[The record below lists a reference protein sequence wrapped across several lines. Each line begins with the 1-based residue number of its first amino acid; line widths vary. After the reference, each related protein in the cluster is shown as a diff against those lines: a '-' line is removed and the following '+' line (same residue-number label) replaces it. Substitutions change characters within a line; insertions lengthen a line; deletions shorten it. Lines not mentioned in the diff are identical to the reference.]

1 MKICSTCK
9 RELPLEKFNKKNDTK
24 DGYTYLCKDCI
35 KIKTKKYREKNK
47 EKLQKYREENREV
60 LRQRSKKQYEK
71 NKKVLNKKRT
81 ENRHKKKEEY
91 NEYMRIY
98 RHKTKA
104 IKNQLENALTIKQW
118 EKIKKAFDYK
128 CAYCGKT
135 EKEHLEQCG
144 QQLHQEH
151 FMALTN
157 GGEYTHNNII
167 AACKNCNS
175 SKNNRD
181 FFEWYPKYEH
191 YSKEREEKILKFF
204 HYNGD
209 KQQLTIA
216 V

>member
-1 MKICSTCK
+1 M
-9 RELPLEKFNKKNDTK
+9 FYKKNTTK
-24 DGYTYLCKDCI
+24 DGLTYYCKDCL
-35 KIKTKKYREKNK
+35 KIRTKEYRGKNK
-47 EKLQKYREENREV
+47 DKLQKYREDNREI
-60 LRQRSKKQYEK
+60 LRERSKIQYKK
-71 NKKVLNKKRT
+71 NKETINKKRII
-81 ENRHKKKEEY
+81 NRHKKLKEY
-91 NEYMRIY
+91 NEYMRIF
-98 RHKTKA
+98 RHKQKA
-104 IKNQLENALTIKQW
+104 IKNDLESSLTKKQW

-135 EKEHLEQCG
+135 EKEHLEQCD

-151 FMALTN
+151 FIALTN

-167 AACKNCNS
+167 TACENCNS

-191 YSKEREEKILKFF
+191 YSKEREQKILNFL
-204 HYNGD
+204 HYKGD